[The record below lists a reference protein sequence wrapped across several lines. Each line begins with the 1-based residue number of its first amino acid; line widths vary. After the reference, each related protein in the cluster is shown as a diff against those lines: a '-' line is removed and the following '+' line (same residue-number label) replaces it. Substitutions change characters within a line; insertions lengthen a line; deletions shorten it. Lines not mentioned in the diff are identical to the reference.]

1 MKQFTLFIISIF
13 ITIFLM
19 SCQQNL
25 TAKHSL
31 EEVLPHVET
40 FIDQDVTH
48 ESTLPLFEGTT
59 ISYEIND
66 QVIDDLKTLE
76 RPIYDQ
82 YMDIEVVIYARDET
96 FKIID
101 QIYVLSAYSP
111 KHNYEIHL
119 NDVDFENIQ
128 KETFSKTF
136 ISLYQN
142 DTKLYEVLGNIRGR
156 GNSNW
161 FTYDKKSYRISFDQ
175 DIDMMGLRPHHDYI
189 LIGMAADKSLMRDV
203 LAHQLSHMLSLEIT
217 QETRYVSLYVNGDY
231 HGLYALI
238 EDRTYIK
245 SNEDPL
251 TFALEL
257 DHRIDWEPS
266 DDIFIRVD
274 GAPYAIKRS
283 ANLEADTLLTIETY
297 LENVLNDLRNG
308 IIHPDIDLTNWAR
321 YMMIQEIFKNVD
333 AWGLSVFMYRENNT
347 LKFGPVWDF
356 DFALG
361 NADYVGDDYY
371 NPEGFFLAF
380 DPRMAWFFTMIE
392 LDAFQDMFKKE
403 MLYYY
408 NEILPQFLTLIEVL
422 GVSLIPYAEANFERW
437 NTFNTYLWPN
447 PMFMVEFESFADHIL
462 WNKTFIYERSIW
474 YRDAMFRQPF
484 I

>member
-1 MKQFTLFIISIF
+1 MKSFLINSIIIL
-13 ITIFLM
+13 ITIFLV

-25 TAKHSL
+25 TARHTL
-31 EEVLPHVET
+31 EEVLPHVEN
-40 FIDQDVTH
+40 FINQDVTH

-66 QVIDDLKTLE
+66 QMIDDLKTFD

-82 YMDIEVVIYARDET
+82 FMDIEIIIYARDDT
-96 FKIID
+96 FKIVD

-119 NDVDFENIQ
+119 NGVDFENIQ
-128 KETFSKTF
+128 KETFSQTL

-142 DTKLYEVLGNIRGR
+142 DSQLFESLGNIRGR

-175 DIDMMGLRPHHDYI
+175 DIDMMGLKPHHDYL

-203 LAHQLSHMLSLEIT
+203 LAHQLAKMLSLEIT
-217 QETRYVSLYVNGDY
+217 QDTRYISLYINGDY
-231 HGLYALI
+231 QGLYALI

-266 DDIFIRVD
+266 DDLFIRVD

-283 ANLEADTLLTIETY
+283 ANLDSQTLDTIEMY

-308 IIHPDIDLTNWAR
+308 IIHPDIDLKNWAT
-321 YMMIQEIFKNVD
+321 YMIIQELFKNVD
-333 AWGLSVFMYRENNT
+333 AWGLSVFMYRESNL

-380 DPRMAWFFTMIE
+380 DPRMSWFFTMIE

-408 NEILPQFLTLIEVL
+408 NEILPQFITLIEVL
-422 GVSLIPYAEANFERW
+422 GISLIPYAEENFERW
-437 NTFNTYLWPN
+437 NDFNTYLWPN

-474 YRDAMFRQPF
+474 YRDAMFRSPF

>member
-1 MKQFTLFIISIF
+1 MKQFLISSILILISIF
-13 ITIFLM
+13 LV

-25 TAKHSL
+25 TAKHTL
-31 EEVLPHVET
+31 EEVLPDIEY
-40 FIDQDVTH
+40 FIEQEITH
-48 ESTLPLFEGTT
+48 ESTLPLFEGTM
-59 ISYEIND
+59 ISYEINN
-66 QVIDDLKTLE
+66 QMIDDLKNLD

-82 YMDIEVVIYARDET
+82 YMDIEVIIYARDDTNKMVE
-96 FKIID
+96 
-101 QIYVLSAYSP
+101 QVYVLSAYSP

-119 NDVDFENIQ
+119 NGVDFENIQ
-128 KETFSKTF
+128 KESFSPTV

-142 DTKLYEVLGNIRGR
+142 DTELFESLGNIRGR

-161 FTYDKKSYRISFDQ
+161 FAYDKKSYRISFDHN
-175 DIDMMGLRPHHDYI
+175 IEMMGLKPHHDYL

-203 LAHQLSHMLSLEIT
+203 IAHQLSQMLSLEIT
-217 QETRYVSLYVNGDY
+217 QDTRYISLHVNGDY

-245 SNEDPL
+245 STEDPL

-266 DDIFIRVD
+266 NDVYIRVD

-283 ANLEADTLLTIETY
+283 ANLDSQTLDTIERY

-308 IIHPDIDLTNWAR
+308 IIHPDIDLKNWAR
-321 YMMIQEIFKNVD
+321 YMIIQELFKNVD
-333 AWGLSVFMYRENNT
+333 AWGLSVFMYREGNM

-380 DPRMAWFFTMIE
+380 DSRMSWFFNII
-392 LDAFQDMFKKE
+392 D
-403 MLYYY
+403 
-408 NEILPQFLTLIEVL
+408 IRCISRH
-422 GVSLIPYAEANFERW
+422 VS
-437 NTFNTYLWPN
+437 
-447 PMFMVEFESFADHIL
+447 
-462 WNKTFIYERSIW
+462 K
-474 YRDAMFRQPF
+474 
-484 I
+484 